1 MYVIGIND
9 FKVRWLAPSLQNAN
23 VTLAITWFAWR
34 LQEVKFGEAM
44 LMSSLRIP
52 Y

>member
-23 VTLAITWFAWR
+23 VTLSITYNKKSIIT
-34 LQEVKFGEAM
+34 VN
-44 LMSSLRIP
+44 SIS
-52 Y
+52 